1 MVPIPVGT
9 RMVADVVAIHRHQG
23 VWGQDSSE
31 WNPGRWLTSD
41 GKIRRPSKGEFL
53 AFSEGAR
60 ACIGKKFAETEF
72 KGIMCCL
79 FENYKVKMHIGS
91 NKEDVLLTQE
101 EAREQA
107 LKSMNFLKYRLAL
120 SLARRIPL
128 DWTQRS

>member
-1 MVPIPVGT
+1 ML
-9 RMVADVVAIHRHQG
+9 ADVVAIHRHPA
-23 VWGQDSSE
+23 VWGKDFSE

-41 GKIRRPSKGEFL
+41 GKIRKLSKGEFL

-79 FENYKVKMHIGS
+79 FENYKVRLHAGS
-91 NKEDVLLTQE
+91 KEEDLALTQE
-101 EAREQA
+101 ELRDRA

-120 SLARRIPL
+120 SLARRVPL
-128 DWTQRS
+128 EWVQRS